1 MALVESAPG
10 DAAED
15 LHHYVEVLRARKWV
29 ILSIAALVLLLA
41 VIFSYRQTPM
51 YQAEARLLVEP
62 LPSGPTQDAPLEPVI
77 VTTESQLVASEPVAR
92 AVKRDLGTAES
103 TTALLQHLKA
113 AGGATTGA
121 AVPSGSQ
128 VLVVTYTSSNPGF
141 ARDAANAFAA
151 DYIRFRGRQALQ
163 QVATARRS
171 AEASIRSASREI
183 ARLSDQLK
191 TATSQ
196 GDTALAN
203 TLETQ
208 RNSLYSRLGVLQQ
221 RLDDLQ
227 PVSSARSG
235 GAVLINSAGLPTSPS
250 SPNYLLNAVLALLIG
265 LGLGVTVALLRERLD
280 KRFRGRADV
289 ERTLGAP
296 VLATIPEY
304 ASRKRRGKVFDVV
317 TLTQP
322 KGPASEAYRSLRTNL
337 QYTAMQR
344 GIKSLLVTSAAA
356 GEGKT
361 VTTVNLALA
370 LAHSGQR
377 VIVVSADLR
386 RPTLE
391 KYFSMDRAEGLSS
404 WLVSPDRRDL
414 LRLVQDPGIPNVRV
428 LTSGPIPSHPAELLT
443 SLGVGQ
449 LVDTLTANADFV
461 LFDSAPVLG
470 LADAA
475 ILASRVDATLLVV
488 DASTSHSSAGAR
500 AKEEIERAGGTIV
513 GCVLNAFDPST
524 SPYYYYESPYY
535 YSGAYEAVETPA
547 DSDAGEHASA
557 NGGKNGHS
565 RSERSRSRF
574 SLRR

>member
-1 MALVESAPG
+1 
-10 DAAED
+10 
-15 LHHYVEVLRARKWV
+15 LR
-29 ILSIAALVLLLA
+29 
-41 VIFSYRQTPM
+41 
-51 YQAEARLLVEP
+51 
-62 LPSGPTQDAPLEPVI
+62 
-77 VTTESQLVASEPVAR
+77 
-92 AVKRDLGTAES
+92 
-103 TTALLQHLKA
+103 
-113 AGGATTGA
+113 
-121 AVPSGSQ
+121 
-128 VLVVTYTSSNPGF
+128 
-141 ARDAANAFAA
+141 
-151 DYIRFRGRQALQ
+151 
-163 QVATARRS
+163 QVATARTA
-171 AEASIRSASREI
+171 AEASIRSASKEI
-183 ARLSDQLK
+183 VRLSDQLK
-191 TATSQ
+191 TATGQ

-235 GAVLINSAGLPTSPS
+235 GAVLINSAALPTSPS
-250 SPNYLLNAVLALLIG
+250 SPNYMLNAILALLIG

-289 ERTLGAP
+289 ERTLRAP

-304 ASRKRRGKVFDVV
+304 ASRKKRGTAFDVV

-361 VTTVNLALA
+361 VTTVNLAFA

-391 KYFSMDRAEGLSS
+391 KYFGLERAEGLSS
-404 WLVSPDRRDL
+404 WLVSTDRGDL
-414 LRLVQDPGIPNVRV
+414 LNLIQDPGIPNVRV
-428 LTSGPIPSHPAELLT
+428 LTSGPIPNNPAELLT

-475 ILASRVDATLLVV
+475 ILASRVDGSLLVV

-524 SPYYYYESPYY
+524 SPSYYYESPYY
-535 YSGAYEAVETPA
+535 YSAAYEGEVETRP
-547 DSDAGEHASA
+547 SDRAPGETASSS
-557 NGGKNGHS
+557 GGKNGHS